1 MFEVDEYL
9 RMAASNFKTAE
20 AHLKDA
26 EDGLHM
32 LRERLENCLELMKKI
47 PRDDLVFGEQLATPV
62 PDSRPFDTRELRLV
76 GS

>member
-20 AHLKDA
+20 AHLRDA
-26 EDGLHM
+26 EDALHM

-47 PRDDLVFGEQLATPV
+47 PHDDLVFGEQVDTSV
-62 PDSRPFDTRELRLV
+62 PDSQPFDIGELHLV